1 MAFRDLITENPPAPG
16 ELDWGTKLNAFLN
29 AVEAA
34 VENYVPAGVV
44 IVVTHG
50 TDANRARPADAAS
63 VLWIGSVE
71 PVNRNPDADL
81 LLAPA
86 GLA

>member
-34 VENYVPAGVV
+34 IENYVPAGVV
-44 IVVTHG
+44 MVERHG
-50 TDANRARPADAAS
+50 TDAARARPEGAAS
-63 VLWIGSVE
+63 VLWVGSVE
-71 PVNRNPDADL
+71 PVYRDADTDL

>member
-1 MAFRDLITENPPAPG
+1 MDFRDLITVNPPAPG
-16 ELDWGTKLNAFLN
+16 ELDWGTKLNAFLD

-34 VENYVPAGVV
+34 IENYVPHGVV

-50 TDANRARPADAAS
+50 SDASVPRPADAAS
-63 VLWIGSVE
+63 VLWVGSVE
-71 PVNRNPDADL
+71 PVNRNDTTDL
-81 LLAPA
+81 LLGPA